1 MGSIDLPV
9 LGVQLGSSVRPE
21 DLPRVA
27 AEAEQLGF
35 RHLWVAE
42 NYFSL
47 GGIASLA
54 EVLHATETAIVGLG
68 VVASVARHP
77 AVTAMEFAH
86 LAGAYAGRLVIG
98 IGHGA
103 PGWVRQMGLYPESP
117 LTALEECVT
126 AVRTLLSGETMSRH
140 GRYFSFEEIRLEHP
154 VDRPVPIFTG
164 VEGRRSLE
172 LSSRIADGTLL
183 GWFSSPAY
191 VEWAKRRIADEAA
204 AAGRGEHQ
212 IVTLAVSALGDP
224 SSAVVRRIRE
234 FAMRSVAQMARAPQ
248 VTLTGLGDEVS
259 AWDGPQDGLPDERID
274 EFLLSGGPDRCSVG
288 IQRLLDS
295 GSDAVVL
302 VPNPAGQLDLDEL
315 RSQLIAAAETLL
327 PRFW

>member
-1 MGSIDLPV
+1 MVSLGLPV

-54 EVLHATETAIVGLG
+54 EVLHATETAIIGLG

-86 LAGAYAGRLVIG
+86 LARAYAGRLMLG

-126 AVRTLLSGETMSRH
+126 AVRALLGGETMSRE
-140 GRYFSFEEIRLEHP
+140 GRYFSFERIRLEHP
-154 VDRPVPIFTG
+154 LDAPVPIFTG
-164 VEGRRSLE
+164 VEGRKSLE
-172 LSSRIADGTLL
+172 LSGRIADGTLL

-191 VEWAKRRIADEAA
+191 VQWAKRRIGDEAA

-224 SSAVVRRIRE
+224 SSAAVRRIRE
-234 FAMRSVAQMARAPQ
+234 FAMRSVAQMASAPQ
-248 VTLTGLGDEVS
+248 VTLTGMGDEVS
-259 AWDGPQDGLPDERID
+259 AWDGSKDVLPGESINQ
-274 EFLLSGGPDRCSVG
+274 FALTGAPDRCATG
-288 IQRLLDS
+288 MQRLLDS

-302 VPNPAGQLDLDEL
+302 VPNPAGLLDLDEL
-315 RSQLIAAAETLL
+315 RAQLTATAETLL
-327 PRFW
+327 PRFS